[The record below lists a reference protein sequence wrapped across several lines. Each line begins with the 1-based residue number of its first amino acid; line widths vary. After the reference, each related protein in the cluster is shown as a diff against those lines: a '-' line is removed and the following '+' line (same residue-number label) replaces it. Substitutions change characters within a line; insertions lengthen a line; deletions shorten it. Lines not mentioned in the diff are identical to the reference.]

1 MKPLWEANAII
12 DQAAF
17 EAMPAEVAVLDE
29 SGLIVTVNAAW
40 RRFAEENGG
49 SNSTCGIGCNYLD
62 ACRAAK
68 GAEAIDAARVIAGIE
83 SVLSGKRDRFTI
95 EYPCASPT
103 TPRWFLL
110 MASPIP
116 SADGAARPRGAIV
129 MHVDVT
135 SQKLSDRGRVRKAH
149 TSLRRRTGQLLQL
162 ARALK
167 KSNEEL
173 DQFAYVTSHDLRAPL
188 RGIANLSRWIEEDM
202 GDRFTPEAH
211 EQMNLLRGRVHRME
225 ALIDALLKYSRVG
238 RVRIPLQHVN
248 VNGLLEE
255 VVDLLAAPERIKITV
270 AEHLPTLLT
279 QRVPLEQVF
288 LNLIGNA
295 IKHHNS
301 EGGTIGV
308 ECRDI
313 GDFFE
318 FTVRDDGPGIA
329 PQYHEKIF
337 QIFQTLSARDRIE
350 GTGMGLTIVRKLV
363 ERQGGAIRV
372 ESAEGAGAAFCFTW
386 PKQYMGDRRR

>member
-1 MKPLWEANAII
+1 MKPLLKDNVML

-17 EAMPAEVAVLDE
+17 DALPAEVAVLD
-29 SGLIVTVNAAW
+29 SQGAIVAVNRAW

-49 SNSTCGIGCNYLD
+49 TDGSCGVGCNYL
-62 ACRAAK
+62 AICRTAR
-68 GAEAIDAARVIAGIE
+68 GTNSSEAGQVVKGIE
-83 SVLSGKRDRFTI
+83 SVLRGARDRFTI
-95 EYPCASPT
+95 EYPCPTPT

-110 MASPIP
+110 MATPIR
-116 SADGAARPRGAIV
+116 SANDSTPRGAVV

-135 SQKLSDRGRVRKAH
+135 GQKMVDLGRLRKAH
-149 TSLRRRTGQLLQL
+149 TSLRRRTAQLLNL

-225 ALIDALLKYSRVG
+225 SLIDALLKYSRVG
-238 RVRIPLQHVN
+238 RERIPMEDVN
-248 VNGLLEE
+248 VGSLLEE
-255 VVDLLAAPERIKITV
+255 VVDLLAPPQRIRITL
-270 AEHLPTLLT
+270 AEHFPTLHT

-295 IKHHNS
+295 IKHHRS
-301 EGGTIGV
+301 EGGSISV
-308 ECRDI
+308 DFRDL
-313 GDFFE
+313 GEFVE

-329 PQYHEKIF
+329 SQYHEKIF
-337 QIFQTLSARDRIE
+337 VIFQTLSARDKVE
-350 GTGMGLTIVRKLV
+350 GTGMGLSIVRKLV
-363 ERQGGAIRV
+363 ERQGGAVRV
-372 ESAEGAGAAFCFTW
+372 ESTEGAGAAFSFTW
-386 PKQYMGDRRR
+386 PKKHKGDRS